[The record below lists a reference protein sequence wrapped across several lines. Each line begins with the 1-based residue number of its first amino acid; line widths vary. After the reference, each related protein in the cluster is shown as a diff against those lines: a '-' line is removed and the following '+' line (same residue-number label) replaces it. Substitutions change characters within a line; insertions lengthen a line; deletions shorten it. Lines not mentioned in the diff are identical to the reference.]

1 MGPNIPPGPSE
12 TQETKTLR
20 KIKTTLAELGSGA
33 TAADPL
39 VGWRR
44 RFLGA
49 PDELLEIMRG
59 LLTFDSA
66 DRDTPKKA
74 L

>member
-1 MGPNIPPGPSE
+1 LGPNIPPGPSE

-39 VGWRR
+39 VGWRTH
-44 RFLGA
+44 FHGV
-49 PDELLEIMRG
+49 PKELLEIMRG
-59 LLTFDSA
+59 LLTKKTD